1 MPSGIG
7 LCGAHRVGK
16 TTLAHA
22 LSETSGLPFLK
33 THTSHV
39 FQQRGLDPAKP
50 MPFEIRLSIQHEIL
64 AAGVAV
70 WSQAAGPFL
79 SDRTPID
86 MAAYTL
92 ADVQS
97 TTKVEG
103 SALADYLH
111 QCLIETNRFF
121 STLII
126 VPPGIPLIHEPG
138 KAALHEAYIEHLHAV
153 IVGICHQ
160 EGLTAS
166 VTQLARQLIALD
178 ARLTACRPYLSR
190 QHAESPSRQ

>member
-22 LSETSGLPFLK
+22 LSNATGIPFLK
-33 THTSHV
+33 THTSQV
-39 FQQRGLDPAKP
+39 FTQHGLDPAQP
-50 MPFEIRLSIQHEIL
+50 MPFATRLAIQQEIL

-70 WSQAAGPFL
+70 WEQASGPFL

-92 ADVQS
+92 ADVHS
-97 TTKVEG
+97 TTLVEG
-103 SALADYLH
+103 PVLSTYLR
-111 QCLIETNRFF
+111 QCLEQTNRFF

-138 KAALHEAYIEHLHAV
+138 KAALHEAYIEHLHTV
-153 IVGICHQ
+153 IVGLCHQ
-160 EGLTAS
+160 
-166 VTQLARQLIALD
+166 TQLAANVFQLHRDITSLEARISAALSLL
-178 ARLTACRPYLSR
+178 R
-190 QHAESPSRQ
+190 